1 MTMNPDVYLEILL
14 ILLCMYF
21 AYKWKQE
28 KLMHEHY
35 KSMYEDKVDLL
46 QTYKHIITLDKKRV
60 TRMQNELNR
69 VGNLYLKMKKEYEN
83 KH

>member
-1 MTMNPDVYLEILL
+1 MNSDVIFEIFL

-28 KLMHEHY
+28 KLMHERY
-35 KSMYEDKVDLL
+35 KSMYENKVDLL
-46 QTYKHIITLDKKRV
+46 QTYKHIITLDKKRA
-60 TRMQNELNR
+60 TRMQNELNK